1 MANQLIALCGYAGVG
16 KDETAR
22 GLEGWTR
29 VSFAQPI
36 RDDLEK
42 LNPLVGNG
50 LHLQDALRLHGG
62 WDDVKRIYPHV
73 RYMMQVFGT
82 EICRTRFGENC
93 WVKIAER
100 KIEAANGNVVLTD
113 LRFPHEWLMVKR
125 LCGTVVRI
133 VNPAIE
139 AANSHCSEHQQL
151 DEDAK
156 IINDSSIANL
166 HAQIR
171 EIANWSRKEVQV

>member
-22 GLEGWTR
+22 GLDGWAR

-50 LHLQDALRLHGG
+50 LHLRDALRLHGG

-82 EICRTRFGENC
+82 EICRARFGENC
-93 WVKIAER
+93 WVEIAER
-100 KIEAANGNVVLTD
+100 KIEAADGNVVVTD
-113 LRFPHEWLMVKR
+113 LRFPNEGLMIRR
-125 LCGTVVRI
+125 LGGRVVRI
-133 VNPAIE
+133 INPSVEAVNA
-139 AANSHCSEHQQL
+139 HCSEHQTIHDDCQ
-151 DEDAK
+151 